1 MITVII
7 PAHNEEDN
15 LKRLLP
21 TLNRSA
27 FTGPVEIIVALSCE
41 NNDDC
46 EQITV
51 DKTIRFIKSSKKGRA
66 VQMNTAAASAKGNIL
81 VFLHADVHP
90 PNSFLQDIERT
101 IEEGNDAGFF
111 SYRFD
116 KKSLLLK
123 INASFTSKDGIF
135 TGGGDQC
142 LFIKKQVFFD
152 LGKFDEKQVLME
164 DFEFFNRMKKNEV
177 RYKIIKND
185 LIVSA
190 RKYNNNSYL
199 RVNLSNLLLVF
210 LFRLGYPPEKLKSLH
225 NRLLRV
231 PYGHNS
237 QSG

>member
-51 DKTIRFIKSSKKGRA
+51 DRTIRFIKSSKKGRA